1 MKNPLLGYSDQPFG
15 TIPFKKLKKDHFIPA
30 VKQGIK
36 NAESSIEKITQNAD
50 LPTFGRAEIKFQ
62 LSYISISPHTIES
75 SVISISVSP
84 LTGSG
89 IPSF

>member
-1 MKNPLLGYSDQPFG
+1 LLFKTAPA
-15 TIPFKKLKKDHFIPA
+15 IP
-30 VKQGIK
+30 
-36 NAESSIEKITQNAD
+36 ITNAD
-50 LPTFGRAEIKFQ
+50 LPTFGKAEIKFQ